1 MQADAGCPTPIS
13 TGGLT
18 TVPEAAVIHEHP
30 TTVPAVKK
38 PSPWLVMSELSA
50 NQVADGEILLKLLTP
65 FELNSP

>member
-50 NQVADGEILLKLLTP
+50 NHVADGEILLKVLIPL
-65 FELNSP
+65 ELN